1 MGKLLTLRECKP
13 RRRGPQQLAATENL
27 PHPGRYGS
35 QFPVVI
41 RDGPE
46 AVPVPDLSA
55 RAPCCTDDNVAG
67 HPYIRVT
74 EVEIDQQVLSFFDK
88 MRIEIEEVCEWVRT
102 VLRSQTKETQVES
115 LAERAVIQRHLRLAV
130 TE

>member
-1 MGKLLTLRECKP
+1 MDPDFQLSFEMGQKLFPCRISLPARH
-13 RRRGPQQLAATENL
+13 AAPTTTS
-27 PHPGRYGS
+27 P
-35 QFPVVI
+35 
-41 RDGPE
+41 
-46 AVPVPDLSA
+46 A
-55 RAPCCTDDNVAG
+55 
-67 HPYIRVT
+67 IRVT

-88 MRIEIEEVCEWVRT
+88 MRIVIEEVCEWVRT